1 VHAEPS
7 EQVRHVMDSV
17 RRSNTPLHSERLL
30 YLILLENLR
39 LWTPVAHMTEDD
51 VESLHDIALQL
62 CAHSQRFL
70 MYLFLIHI
78 SPNPVSDNKDDVLL
92 RMSSTRA
99 RLGLMQRRLSS
110 KRDILRA
117 ISANAFPLLGARG
130 HTYLRDTTDHL
141 NDLLRTVA
149 LARDSLNQLQ
159 SNYLA
164 KISLDLAET
173 DKENNRSMKIFSVIA
188 TVGLPVNAI
197 SGIGIPNK

>member
-1 VHAEPS
+1 
-7 EQVRHVMDSV
+7 M
-17 RRSNTPLHSERLL
+17 
-30 YLILLENLR
+30 
-39 LWTPVAHMTEDD
+39 
-51 VESLHDIALQL
+51 
-62 CAHSQRFL
+62 
-70 MYLFLIHI
+70 
-78 SPNPVSDNKDDVLL
+78 SDNKDDVLL